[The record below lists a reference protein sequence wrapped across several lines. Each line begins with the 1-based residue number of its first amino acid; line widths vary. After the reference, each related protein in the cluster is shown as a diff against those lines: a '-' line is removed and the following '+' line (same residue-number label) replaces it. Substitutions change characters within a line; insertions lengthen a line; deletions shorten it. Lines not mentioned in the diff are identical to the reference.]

1 MPQHIFRAN
10 DIRGKAESELTDPIV
25 KSIAWALAELFSS
38 HDVRRIGVARDVR
51 LSSPR
56 IMKSI
61 VNQLSHLNLT
71 VIDCGVLPSP
81 VAYFAGHTEDDL
93 DGFVIITASHNPSEY
108 NGIKVNIKGQSLNA
122 SQVQQLFQ
130 WANQAPEINT
140 SEEYKL
146 EQRFIIP
153 KYIDFLSKKF
163 EIASDLKVVI
173 DPANATGAI
182 VAPKLLSALGVAHEV
197 IHGEIDGT
205 FPNHHPDPTVAANMK
220 DLAQTVLANDA
231 DLGIG
236 FDGDSDRIGVVDDK
250 GRFISGDILTAI
262 FANDILSNNPGASIV
277 IEVKSSQL
285 LIDCIESA
293 GGKVEMSAVGHGFIK
308 QKMAETNALLAG
320 ELSGHMFFSDDYF
333 GYDDA
338 FYCMLRLL
346 KLLSTYN
353 KKLSEIIDAFPVY
366 FNTPEI
372 HLICCSD
379 EEKFSLF
386 ESIKADLINYP
397 DYSDLDGLR
406 INFEKGWALVR
417 PSNTQPVIVT
427 RYEANSNEALAEIRK
442 EIGAVIGRYFKGE
455 IKELS

>member
-1 MPQHIFRAN
+1 MPQHIFWAN

-122 SQVQQLFQ
+122 SQAQQLFQ

-163 EIASDLKVVI
+163 EIA
-173 DPANATGAI
+173 
-182 VAPKLLSALGVAHEV
+182 
-197 IHGEIDGT
+197 
-205 FPNHHPDPTVAANMK
+205 
-220 DLAQTVLANDA
+220 
-231 DLGIG
+231 
-236 FDGDSDRIGVVDDK
+236 
-250 GRFISGDILTAI
+250 
-262 FANDILSNNPGASIV
+262 
-277 IEVKSSQL
+277 
-285 LIDCIESA
+285 
-293 GGKVEMSAVGHGFIK
+293 
-308 QKMAETNALLAG
+308 
-320 ELSGHMFFSDDYF
+320 
-333 GYDDA
+333 
-338 FYCMLRLL
+338 
-346 KLLSTYN
+346 
-353 KKLSEIIDAFPVY
+353 
-366 FNTPEI
+366 
-372 HLICCSD
+372 
-379 EEKFSLF
+379 
-386 ESIKADLINYP
+386 
-397 DYSDLDGLR
+397 
-406 INFEKGWALVR
+406 
-417 PSNTQPVIVT
+417 
-427 RYEANSNEALAEIRK
+427 
-442 EIGAVIGRYFKGE
+442 
-455 IKELS
+455 